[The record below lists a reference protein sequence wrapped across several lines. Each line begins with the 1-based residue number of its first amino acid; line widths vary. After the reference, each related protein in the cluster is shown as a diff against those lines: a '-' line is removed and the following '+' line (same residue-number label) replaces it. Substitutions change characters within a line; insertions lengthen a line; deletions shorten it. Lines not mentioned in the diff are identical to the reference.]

1 MFVISFHETKTDKGH
16 FEKSDET
23 YSLESVM
30 LVRGAICW
38 IEGGGDEARDP
49 CLDDILLDD
58 NMLGL
63 FMSLIIWL

>member
-1 MFVISFHETKTDKGH
+1 MNELMNLKNSEGVQ
-16 FEKSDET
+16 T

-30 LVRGAICW
+30 LVNGAICW

-58 NMLGL
+58 KTLGL
-63 FMSLIIWL
+63 FMSLVR